1 MSEKGEA
8 IEMISRRNAGI
19 LADRWRDALHQIW
32 LTPDVAIKD
41 GRFTEDT
48 IHRLLSV
55 LLDEVVVA
63 EGGRGRVPRSVPYR
77 ELEEKI
83 RLAMSGLRSIEA
95 LANETQTSYSQ
106 SVAAETIKRVN
117 GTK

>member
-1 MSEKGEA
+1 MSEQRERV
-8 IEMISRRNAGI
+8 EMLTREHAGI

-32 LTPDVAIKD
+32 LTPEKAIKD

-48 IHRLLSV
+48 VFRLLSV

-77 ELEEKI
+77 ELEEKL
-83 RLAMSGLRSIEA
+83 RLAMSGLKSIEA

-106 SVAAETIKRVN
+106 SVAAETIKRVH